1 MNQYIEQFLKY
12 LQVEKNVSE
21 STLRNYSMDIEQ
33 FEKFLKDTNLC
44 PDETPP
50 NSPFTSPFSP
60 PSQGGERGGHKGG
73 QGGVDIK
80 KIDNVVIRTF
90 LGKLHKEGNCNNS
103 MARKLSTLRTFF
115 KYLCR
120 EGYLQKNPARLVATP
135 KKAKKIPAFLSIDE
149 AFRLMDTP
157 DTKTLAGLRDKAML
171 ETLYGAGIRI
181 SELVSLDV
189 NDVDLEK
196 GYVRVFG
203 KGRKERIVPLGKK
216 ACDAIREYL
225 NKRQEARGKRQE
237 VVDREALFLNLRG
250 GRLTSRSGW
259 NIVDK
264 YARRGAIAR
273 HVSPHALRHTFATH
287 LLEDGADLRVIQE
300 LLGHVSLST
309 TQKYTHVNLEQLMK
323 VYDKAHPKA

>member
-1 MNQYIEQFLKY
+1 
-12 LQVEKNVSE
+12 
-21 STLRNYSMDIEQ
+21 MDMEQ
-33 FEKFLKDTNLC
+33 FERFLKDTNLC
-44 PDETPP
+44 PSEIPP
-50 NSPFTSPFSP
+50 NLPFNKE
-60 PSQGGERGGHKGG
+60 GGSGI
-73 QGGVDIK
+73 DIK

-90 LGKLHKEGNCNNS
+90 LGKLHREGNCNNS

-149 AFRLMDTP
+149 AFRLMDVP

-171 ETLYGAGIRI
+171 ETLYGAGLRI
-181 SELVSLDV
+181 SELVSLDI
-189 NDVDLEK
+189 NDIDLEK

-203 KGRKERIVPLGKK
+203 KGRKERIVPLGRK

-225 NKRQEARGKRQE
+225 NKGQGDNPLNPPLLRGKGKGKE
-237 VVDREALFLNLRG
+237 ETGALFLNMRG

-287 LLEDGADLRVIQE
+287 LLEDGADLRAIQE
-300 LLGHVSLST
+300 LLGHASLST

-323 VYDKAHPKA
+323 VYDRAHPKA